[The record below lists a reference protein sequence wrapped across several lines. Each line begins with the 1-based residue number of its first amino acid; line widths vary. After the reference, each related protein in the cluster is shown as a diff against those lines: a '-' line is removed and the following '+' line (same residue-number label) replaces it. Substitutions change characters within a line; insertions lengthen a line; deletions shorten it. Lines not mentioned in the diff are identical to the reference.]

1 MMGWYNQESSGLW
14 MVLMPL
20 MWIAIVG
27 IAAWVVVA
35 LTRSSSKQERPA
47 AEIREDVLR
56 RRLAAGEL
64 TNEEYVRTRDLLH
77 NRP

>member
-1 MMGWYNQESSGLW
+1 MMGWYNQGSSGLW

-20 MWIAIVG
+20 MWIAIIG

-35 LTRSSSKQERPA
+35 ITRSSSKQERPTT
-47 AEIREDVLR
+47 EIPEEILR

-77 NRP
+77 NRQ

>member
-1 MMGWYNQESSGLW
+1 MMGGYNQGSSGLW

-27 IAAWVVVA
+27 IAAWVVFA
-35 LTRSSSKQERPA
+35 ITRSSSKQERPTMQTPE
-47 AEIREDVLR
+47 EILR

-64 TNEEYVRTRDLLH
+64 TNEEYVRTRDALH
-77 NRP
+77 NRQ